1 MSPQKF
7 KAVREKLGLT
17 QTELADALGLSGHKP
32 VSHFE
37 TGFRTP
43 SLLTQVL
50 MSILDSLSERK
61 AADMLEL
68 FREHMDKVRKAANRK
83 SNARD

>member
-7 KAVREKLGLT
+7 KAVREKLGLN
-17 QTELADALGLSGHKP
+17 QEELSDVLGLSGYKP

-37 TGFRTP
+37 TDFRTP
-43 SLLTQVL
+43 SLLTQAL
-50 MSILDSLSERK
+50 MSILDGLPERK

-68 FREHMDKVRKAANRK
+68 FRDHVDRVRKAANRK

>member
-1 MSPQKF
+1 MSPEKF

-17 QTELADALGLSGHKP
+17 QQELSDVLGLSGQRP
-32 VSHFE
+32 ISHFE

-43 SLLTQVL
+43 SLLTQAL
-50 MSILDSLSERK
+50 MSILDGLSDRK

-68 FREHMDKVRKAANRK
+68 FREHMDRVRKAAKRK
-83 SNARD
+83 PNASD